1 MEKQDY
7 SKTIKIAFFGVA
19 IAVLLLALG
28 FQFWI
33 IRSQGYEITTLRNE
47 NMANRADAEDMRRKL
62 IALTNDSPLIP
73 LENEFTKTQ
82 RKSYYS
88 ESFTG
93 HYNGDLDDF
102 LRLLE
107 VDDKRFVSP
116 EHQKALY
123 SKKIGTVIYAD
134 DLILSYCLL
143 FDSYPG
149 GAHELYDCYMGTIV
163 RSPDGKIPSKYLS
176 LSDIVSED
184 QLPELKW
191 RLRQSFIDELIRR
204 NDMHRFDDNNEF
216 VGVPPEP
223 TENFYYDDKGLHFF
237 YNPYDI
243 GSFAEGTFDLCIEWP
258 LPKSATWT
266 STPAGETDEED
277 LPELEKSD
285 SDR

>member
-1 MEKQDY
+1 MKKQDY
-7 SKTIKIAFFGVA
+7 SKTIKIALSGGAV
-19 IAVLLLALG
+19 AVLLFVLG
-28 FQFWI
+28 FQFWV

-47 NMANRADAEDMRRKL
+47 NIANHADAEDMRRKL
-62 IALTNDSPLIP
+62 MDVTNYFQLISHK
-73 LENEFTKTQ
+73 NEVAKTQ

-88 ESFTG
+88 DVFTG
-93 HYNGDLDDF
+93 YYNGDLDDF

-107 VDDKRFVSP
+107 VDDKRFISP

-134 DLILSYCLL
+134 DLILSYCLS
-143 FDSYPG
+143 FDFYPG
-149 GAHELYDCYMGTIV
+149 GAHELYDIYMGTIV

-184 QLPELKW
+184 QLPELKR
-191 RLRQSFIDELIRR
+191 RLRESFINELISR
-204 NDMHRFDDNNEF
+204 NDMHRFNDNNEF

-243 GSFAEGTFDLCIEWP
+243 GSFAEGTFDLCIDWP

-266 STPAGETDEED
+266 SAPAGE
-277 LPELEKSD
+277 
-285 SDR
+285 